1 MELFV
6 LCIYSIYLLISVH
19 EIGYNYN
26 NDQVFH
32 RRIRYMNNKLKKSL
46 ITVLGVVFGNLLVA
60 IGVVGFIVPHGFVS
74 GGATGI
80 SLALNHFTGMNLSL
94 AVLIINGILF
104 LLGTWQLGKKFAVST
119 ILSTIV
125 YPTWI
130 EICENLPFLQGLTE
144 NPLIAMVYG
153 GVLIGLGVG
162 IVIRV
167 GASTGGTDVLALVL
181 NKYTHAPVSVT
192 LYIVDFLVILT
203 QMLFCNSE
211 QMLLGVLMLFITS
224 FAIGK
229 VTVLGQAQTQLFII
243 SAEYEKIKEAFLT
256 ELEAGATLVKI
267 RTGKNN
273 TEQEGVLCVI
283 PSRKLYD
290 ANQIVQ
296 SIDDKA
302 FMTISQINEVK
313 GRGFSLDR
321 NYKVE
326 Q

>member
-1 MELFV
+1 
-6 LCIYSIYLLISVH
+6 
-19 EIGYNYN
+19 
-26 NDQVFH
+26 
-32 RRIRYMNNKLKKSL
+32 MNNKIKKAL
-46 ITVLGVVFGNLLVA
+46 TTLLGVVVGNFIVA
-60 IGVVGFIVPHGFVS
+60 IAVVGFIVPHGFVL
-74 GGATGI
+74 GGSTGM
-80 SLALNHFTGMNLSL
+80 SLAVNHFTGMDLSMT
-94 AVLIINGILF
+94 VFIINILLF

-125 YPTWI
+125 YPMSI
-130 EICENLPFLQGLTE
+130 KICESIPVLSQLTD
-144 NPLIAMVYG
+144 NGIIAMIYG
-153 GVLIGLGVG
+153 GILVGVGVG

-167 GASTGGTDVLALVL
+167 GASTGGTDVIALVV
-181 NKYTHAPVSVT
+181 NKYTHLPISVL
-192 LYIVDFLVILT
+192 LYVVDFLVILT
-203 QMLFCNSE
+203 QMIFSTPEQLLFGIII
-211 QMLLGVLMLFITS
+211 LILTS
-224 FAIGK
+224 AALGK
-229 VTVLGQAQTQLFII
+229 VNILGQAQTQLFII
-243 SAEYEKIKEAFLT
+243 SGEYERIKDAFLN